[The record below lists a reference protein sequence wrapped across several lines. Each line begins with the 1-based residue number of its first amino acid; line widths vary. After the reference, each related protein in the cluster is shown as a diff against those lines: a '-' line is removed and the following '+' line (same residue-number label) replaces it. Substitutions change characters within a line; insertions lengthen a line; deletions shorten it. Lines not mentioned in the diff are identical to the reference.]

1 MSDYNYRTSTFKK
14 LLPCPSNYKCLFNI
28 AVSMSSKNKQ
38 GVCKETVY
46 NRVFNAH
53 SKNLFNFLYYKYG
66 SLYNPED
73 KVQEAF
79 VKLWE
84 NCSKIPEAK
93 AKSYLF
99 TIANN
104 LTLNAY
110 AHQKVVLK
118 FRQTKPQ
125 SYTNE
130 SPEFVLEEQ
139 EYNARLQAA
148 IANLSEAQR
157 SAFLLNRIEG
167 KKHKEIAEMLGI
179 SKKAVEKRIY
189 GALAKLK
196 KEITELK

>member
-1 MSDYNYRTSTFKK
+1 MST
-14 LLPCPSNYKCLFNI
+14 
-28 AVSMSSKNKQ
+28 KNTE

-46 NRVFNAH
+46 NRVFMAH

-66 SLYNPED
+66 SLYSPED

-84 NCSKIPEAK
+84 NCSKVPEEK

-118 FRQTKPQ
+118 FQKTKPQ
-125 SYTNE
+125 NYTNE

-139 EYNARLQAA
+139 EYNARLQKA
-148 IANLSEAQR
+148 IAKLSEAQR

-189 GALAKLK
+189 GALTKLK